1 GPAGSPLRYDKA
13 EADEELKKACH
24 IQRPLKYFLELE
36 DSRPPDRSIIACGVL
51 NLQRIHFAKL
61 DRPIEMGSSE
71 PVPIAESDKR

>member
-1 GPAGSPLRYDKA
+1 MILSSLVIFFKVSIFTSFLFLLFDKFHARYDKA

-51 NLQRIHFAKL
+51 NLQRIRFA
-61 DRPIEMGSSE
+61 
-71 PVPIAESDKR
+71 